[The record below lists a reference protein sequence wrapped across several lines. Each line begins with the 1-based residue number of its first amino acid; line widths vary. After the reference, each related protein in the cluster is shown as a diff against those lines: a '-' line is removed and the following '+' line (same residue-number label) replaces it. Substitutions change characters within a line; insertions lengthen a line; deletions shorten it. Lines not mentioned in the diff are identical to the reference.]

1 MGRIKAVLQLVRA
14 DHDVML
20 ALGVVIGYAVS
31 GGLASPDPQRLLF
44 SAMTAFLVGAGAF
57 ALNDYYDLEI
67 DRRNRRTDRP
77 LVRGDISPR
86 TAVAIFIILFS
97 SGLAC
102 SSGVSL
108 PCFAIALVTGAL
120 AVSYD
125 VWVKRLKLLGNFYIA
140 YMMAIPFVFGG
151 VAASSVPGSTLV
163 LAAMAYLS
171 GFGREVMKDIM
182 DLPGD
187 MEAGV
192 RSFPACVGERASC
205 FISSGAY
212 IAAVALSPIP
222 FLLGPEPYLMNPLYI
237 VPVLVADSLL
247 LFTAASLTLE
257 GGRRLRSLR
266 RVSLAAMMLG
276 LVGFLLAGFI
286 R

>member
-1 MGRIKAVLQLVRA
+1 MGRIRAVLQLVRA

-86 TAVAIFIILFS
+86 AAVAIFIILFS

-102 SSGVSL
+102 SSAVSL

-187 MEAGV
+187 MGAGV

-222 FLLGPEPYLMNPLYI
+222 FLLGPEPYLMNPFYI

>member
-1 MGRIKAVLQLVRA
+1 MGRIRAVLQLVRA

-86 TAVAIFIILFS
+86 AAVAIFIILFS

-102 SSGVSL
+102 SSAVNL

-192 RSFPACVGERASC
+192 RSFPACVGERASR

>member
-1 MGRIKAVLQLVRA
+1 MGRIRAVLQLVRA

-86 TAVAIFIILFS
+86 AAVAIFIILFS

-102 SSGVSL
+102 SSAVSL

-222 FLLGPEPYLMNPLYI
+222 FLLGPEPYLMNPFYI

>member
-20 ALGVVIGYAVS
+20 ALGVVIGYVVS

-102 SSGVSL
+102 SSAVSL

-192 RSFPACVGERASC
+192 RSFPACVGERASR

>member
-1 MGRIKAVLQLVRA
+1 MGRIRAVLQLVRA

-97 SGLAC
+97 LGLAC
-102 SSGVSL
+102 SSAVSL

-151 VAASSVPGSTLV
+151 VAASSVPGSTLI